1 MGFSRQEYW
10 SGLPCPPPGDLPN
23 PGMEARSPS
32 LQVDS
37 LLPELHGEKP
47 LSVKTQVSHH
57 WSSSAHPSLLDCCGH
72 SSHGNRPC
80 QTHSGV
86 CMSRPVWYGSCP
98 SPVPCNS
105 RRRPTWSSFSRL
117 RAEVCVGECCEV
129 REPQLGT
136 FLVLRLLRS
145 LRRQWEGGTSHHC
158 VLELPWWLSGKEST
172 CNARATGGTSS
183 IPGSGRSPG
192 GGHGNP
198 LQYSCLK
205 NPMDRGAWQ
214 ATVHGVPKSQT
225 RLSDC
230 ACTHCILMGS
240 LWTTVYPYF
249 FHNCPPS

>member
-1 MGFSRQEYW
+1 MDCHALLQGIFPTQGW
-10 SGLPCPPPGDLPN
+10 KPGLPHCRWILYRLTCIERN
-23 PGMEARSPS
+23 PCLSKPRSPITGCP
-32 LQVDS
+32 Q
-37 LLPELHGEKP
+37 PR
-47 LSVKTQVSHH
+47 
-57 WSSSAHPSLLDCCGH
+57 PSLLDCSGH
-72 SSHGNRPC
+72 SSRGNRPC

-105 RRRPTWSSFSRL
+105 RRKPEWSSFSRL

-145 LRRQWEGGTSHHC
+145 LQRQWEEGTSHHC
-158 VLELPWWLSGKEST
+158 VLGLPWWLSGKEST
-172 CNARATGGTSS
+172 CNARATGGMSS

-240 LWTTVYPYF
+240 LWTAVYPYF